1 MVANSWWQ
9 IANVYLPVS
18 AATLAGAFSGLL
30 AYGIGFMDGVAGYSG
45 WRWIF
50 ILEVS
55 FACSC
60 SARVYADTAL
70 QGIAT
75 VVAGVVAFFVL
86 VDLPASAKFLT
97 EDEKAWVI
105 YRKAAESGGAGE
117 THKVKWAYV
126 KAAFSDYQCWCG
138 FGFYLSVLTPLY
150 SIGLFTPT
158 LINCECVLRLMKR
171 SAPD

>member
-1 MVANSWWQ
+1 
-9 IANVYLPVS
+9 
-18 AATLAGAFSGLL
+18 
-30 AYGIGFMDGVAGYSG
+30 MDGISGYSG

-55 FACSC
+55 ELERQFRLRSYLMRIQM
-60 SARVYADTAL
+60 S

-75 VVAGVVAFFVL
+75 VVAGVIAFFVL

-97 EDEKAWVI
+97 EDEKAWVM
-105 YRKAAESGGAGE
+105 YRKAAETGGAGE
-117 THKVKWAYV
+117 SHKIKWEFV
-126 KAAFSDYQCWCG
+126 KAAFTDYQCWCG

-158 LINCECVLRLMKR
+158 LINCE
-171 SAPD
+171 